1 MKMSKKTIH
10 NMSIRKSFLALLAV
24 VVMMFTACTRSDKK
38 QNVGNVAGT
47 ESKETDS
54 TQIVRRR
61 QNCEAPFFQI
71 THIGTFDVFF
81 TEGDYSLEYEGD
93 STLFPSMVAEFDS
106 GTLTLSRRG
115 ENNTD
120 VHAFSS
126 RSNLK
131 VYVSCP
137 ELRLLA
143 TCNSGSFRGFGAIHT
158 TDVQVGVMG
167 SGSVTLDS
175 LECQSLL
182 LQNNDAGNISITNCR
197 TCSLNVM
204 AKGSGGIQGAYDVE
218 GKANLTF
225 SGSGSND
232 LFCKAE
238 EVDFLSTGS
247 GTTGL
252 NVDCGKLS
260 IQTVGSGTI
269 NLEGKAREKH
279 YLTNPLSESARN
291 VKLTDNVKTK

>member
-1 MKMSKKTIH
+1 MYSSKST
-10 NMSIRKSFLALLAV
+10 LLAGLV
-24 VVMMFTACTRSDKK
+24 LAAMLTTACKGEQKPNSGKTDNPARSED
-38 QNVGNVAGT
+38 
-47 ESKETDS
+47 DS
-54 TQIVRRR
+54 ARFVRREMR
-61 QNCEAPFFQI
+61 CERDFFQI
-71 THIGTFDVFF
+71 THIGSFDVIY

-120 VHAFSS
+120 VHVFSS

-143 TCNSGSFRGFGAIHT
+143 TCNSGSFRGFGTIHT
-158 TDVQVGVMG
+158 TNMQVGVMG
-167 SGSVTLDS
+167 SGSVILDS
-175 LECQSLL
+175 VECQSLL
-182 LQNNDAGNISITNCR
+182 IQDNDAGNISIANCR
-197 TCSLNVM
+197 SRNMDVM
-204 AKGSGGIQGAYDVE
+204 TKSSGGVLGSYDVE

-225 SGSGSND
+225 SGNGSNA

-238 EVDFLSTGS
+238 EVNFLSTGS
-247 GTTGL
+247 GTTDL
-252 NVDCGKLS
+252 NVDCGKMN
-260 IQTVGSGTI
+260 IQAVGTGTI
-269 NLEGKAREKH
+269 NLEGKAHEKH

-291 VKLTDNVKTK
+291 VKLTDNVKAK